1 MILIIQCAATKR
13 ADAGRLA
20 GAGDKPVVF
29 VADPESAPRHDGVL
43 YARPD
48 DIAGG
53 GSWRKMLKEYNDT
66 PEDNPLDLFPAYQLY
81 QNGIYARLEDRFGL
95 HKVYIL
101 SAGWGL
107 SARRCLGVE
116 SPVL

>member
-13 ADAGRLA
+13 ADAGRLV

-29 VADPESAPRHDGVL
+29 VADPESAPRDDSVL

-53 GSWRKMLKEYNDT
+53 GSWRKVLKEYNEK
-66 PEDNPLDLFPAYQLY
+66 PEDNPLDLYPAYHL
-81 QNGIYARLEDRFGL
+81 
-95 HKVYIL
+95 
-101 SAGWGL
+101 
-107 SARRCLGVE
+107 
-116 SPVL
+116 